1 MSAVEASLL
10 AGVGVGLSIAIPFGP
25 TSLYLIERTLSDGV
39 RTGIA
44 TGLGVAT
51 VHVLYSMGAVFFG
64 VALVADTG
72 HAALLTLMSG
82 LVLAYFSVRV
92 WNMEF
97 SGRRNRP
104 SPLGL
109 TRTYFGAVGFGFLNP
124 LTPALCG
131 AAVIAANSGLGTPG
145 SLLIPG
151 IFAGSVG
158 WWITLSVTVSLFRK
172 RLDARW
178 LALLNR
184 TAGLFLAAFALAM
197 VFRSVNGLALAAM

>member
-1 MSAVEASLL
+1 MSVVEASLL
-10 AGVGVGLSIAIPFGP
+10 AGVGAGLSIAIPFGP
-25 TSLYLIERTLSDGV
+25 TSLYLIERTLSHGA

-51 VHVLYSMGAVFFG
+51 VHVLYSMAAVVFG
-64 VALVADTG
+64 LAPVADTG
-72 HAALLTLMSG
+72 HAALLTLVSG

-97 SGRRNRP
+97 SGERDRP

-131 AAVIAANSGLGTPG
+131 AAVIAANSSLGTRG

-158 WWITLSVTVSLFRK
+158 WWITLSVAVSLFRQ
-172 RLDARW
+172 RVDARW
-178 LALLNR
+178 LTVANR
-184 TAGLFLAAFALAM
+184 TAGLFLAAVALAM